1 MYAKNVDEALEA
13 LTGQIE
19 ILKKKADEVISPPVK
34 MIPYKVPSDFR
45 QTIEKN
51 FLDPDDNFRRV
62 STVAE
67 VDRCLA
73 IFKKKY
79 DDCIVDLDNIHLLN
93 VPIVAHNKGVRDK
106 IILMMRTIG
115 IFETYNT
122 YEFKQ
127 VRSKEKT
134 PTKHTSGYVDDL
146 NRVVSVTDNYL
157 AIKAGVDKTYAL
169 VQHYAEKLKAEI
181 NTGNH
186 SA

>member
-1 MYAKNVDEALEA
+1 MYAKNIDEALEA

-45 QTIEKN
+45 QSIEKN

-62 STVAE
+62 STLEGVNK
-67 VDRCLA
+67 CLKS
-73 IFKKKY
+73 FKKKY
-79 DDCIVDLDNIHLLN
+79 DDCVIDLENIHQLN
-93 VPIVAHNKGVRDK
+93 MPIVENNKTVRDK
-106 IILMMRTIG
+106 ITLMMRTIG
-115 IFETYNT
+115 VFETYNT

-134 PTKHTSGYVDDL
+134 PTKHTSGFVDDL

-157 AIKAGVDKTYAL
+157 AIKASVDKTYAL

-181 NTGNH
+181 NAGNH